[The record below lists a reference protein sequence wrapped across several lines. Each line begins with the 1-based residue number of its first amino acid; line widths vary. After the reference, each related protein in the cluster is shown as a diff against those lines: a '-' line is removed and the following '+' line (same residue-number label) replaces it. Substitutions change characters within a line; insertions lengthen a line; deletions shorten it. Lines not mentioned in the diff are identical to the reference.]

1 MPAAELA
8 SRKKALVQELNSY
21 IAMKKDRS
29 GDLEA
34 RKELALTTRNSSPEK
49 AYAGTTDA
57 IKAVKPLSPKSV
69 SPVHRWSVHVTPLRA
84 AHSGTWCKVLQ

>member
-21 IAMKKDRS
+21 IAMKKERS

-34 RKELALTTRNSSPEK
+34 RKELALTTRNSTPEK
-49 AYAGTTDA
+49 IYAG
-57 IKAVKPLSPKSV
+57 V
-69 SPVHRWSVHVTPLRA
+69 SMSSHHLAWDRA
-84 AHSGTWCKVLQ
+84 S